1 MCGKE
6 YRGMMFRPLH
16 DKVIVQRLE
25 KQETTAGGIIIPDT
39 AREKPQEG
47 RVIAV
52 GSGTMLESGKTVP
65 PQVKA
70 GDRVLFGKYAGN
82 EIKLADDARAVRL
95 RNTGNAPAL
104 RVHTSVVPINF
115 DFDVASIAV
124 DAVHEQP
131 LPAQV
136 SEVKAVVSFENA
148 RGEPFKRS
156 QLLSALH
163 ADSDPLRPTFPIF
176 GWR

>member
-1 MCGKE
+1 ME
-6 YRGMMFRPLH
+6 RSL
-16 DKVIVQRLE
+16 VILIVLGVAA
-25 KQETTAGGIIIPDT
+25 TAGLIFVSPYLSM
-39 AREKPQEG
+39 
-47 RVIAV
+47 IAV
-52 GSGTMLESGKTVP
+52 VITAIAAMAIWIGRDAEDLP
-65 PQVKA
+65 
-70 GDRVLFGKYAGN
+70 DI